1 MSSQAAAPKMLLE
14 HLSEGAWRLEYE
26 GANAV
31 GLIDCMSIVDS
42 LRTLQMRIND
52 DGSMSLRATV
62 EPRTEASLNL
72 IVDLV
77 RELRTGTPGR
87 GSLPAQESVAAMLLR
102 GEPVLVS
109 DAPSSDCRRSLGG
122 PPPSR

>member
-1 MSSQAAAPKMLLE
+1 MTPQAAPPKLSLE

-42 LRTLQMRIND
+42 LRTMQMRIND
-52 DGSMSLRATV
+52 DGSMYLRATV
-62 EPRTEASLNL
+62 EPKTEATLNL

-87 GSLPAQESVAAMLLR
+87 GSLPAQGSVASMLLR
-102 GEPVLVS
+102 GEAVVVS
-109 DAPSSDCRRSLGG
+109 SESANDSRRSIGG